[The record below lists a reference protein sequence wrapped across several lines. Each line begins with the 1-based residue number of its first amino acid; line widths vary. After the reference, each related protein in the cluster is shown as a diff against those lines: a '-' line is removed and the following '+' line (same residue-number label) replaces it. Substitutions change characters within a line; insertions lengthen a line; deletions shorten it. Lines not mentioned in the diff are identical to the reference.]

1 MRRFNCWISSFVVSW
16 WFLVL
21 TVPLSSI
28 STVSARWI
36 NEVLIQTTPI
46 DYIRYDSTQKKAE
59 NYKNFSQAT
68 TRYSPQT
75 NQLQNGIPFPRY
87 NNREGF
93 SAYQIQIC
101 ITKIYVQLSWFLVI
115 LWLNL
120 KPYGNTESF
129 RYYIL
134 LVITKPTGLQCIY
147 SVQKLMSTNTF
158 DTVLLPIQQYFLI
171 SYFPYFNRW

>member
-28 STVSARWI
+28 STVSARRI

-46 DYIRYDSTQKKAE
+46 DYIRHDSTQKKAE

-93 SAYQIQIC
+93 SAYQIQLC

-129 RYYIL
+129 RYYTPGNYQTYRFAVHI
-134 LVITKPTGLQCIY
+134 
-147 SVQKLMSTNTF
+147 
-158 DTVLLPIQQYFLI
+158 
-171 SYFPYFNRW
+171 